1 MSGYRPS
8 SVGASTA
15 STTTPAAPAAPVVFR
30 THINACISHFT
41 PGWYLV
47 EYGWYEYQSVSTE
60 VVNTSY
66 IDAKL
71 GMADRLLHKAA
82 SRKGVA
88 PSAFRKLIMDGA
100 DVHSRDPLDGVT
112 ALHLAV
118 S

>member
-1 MSGYRPS
+1 MHVS
-8 SVGASTA
+8 SVHYQLAK
-15 STTTPAAPAAPVVFR
+15 R
-30 THINACISHFT
+30 TRRHALPGRGFVNACASRFT
-41 PGWYLV
+41 PGRYLV